1 MKKNIFLLALG
12 LTFATMAHAETII
25 EWTKAGC
32 QSVGGTWITAHNA
45 SDEGC
50 DAAHCNSLNFCQSPQ
65 KMNFFSALIWCKSI
79 GRNMVSFANLCPGI
93 PSGWN
98 SATGACANAKGID
111 STTVWTTLPVDAS
124 HSYYVIL
131 SSGAVG
137 SPSSQ
142 TNSSHSRRDYASES
156 RALCE

>member
-12 LTFATMAHAETII
+12 LTFATAAHAETTI
-25 EWTKAGC
+25 EWTEAGC

-45 SDEGC
+45 TDEGC
-50 DAAHCNSLNFCQSPQ
+50 DAAHCNSLNFCRSDQ

-79 GRNMVSFANLCPGI
+79 GRNLVSFANLCPGI